1 VLEAGF
7 TKNGMFAEICKTVV
21 SSAPAAA
28 RSAAPADIETEM
40 AEEESSEMTNPVRA
54 KRSAALFRLTYA
66 SAPVVVLEI

>member
-40 AEEESSEMTNPVRA
+40 AEEEGSEMASPVRTSVSD
-54 KRSAALFRLTYA
+54 RQ
-66 SAPVVVLEI
+66 P